1 MKIAIILLVLFA
13 AMVCYACCK
22 VSGSITRKEEQ
33 QDPCDTCL
41 RWGEC
46 NGVDEECPVRRDKK

>member
-1 MKIAIILLVLFA
+1 MTIFFILFFLFA
-13 AMVCYACCK
+13 ALVVSACCK

-46 NGVDEECPVRRDKK
+46 NGVDEECPVRRNDK